1 MSDILNVLTR
11 KTALRKACKELS
23 ASDLDKLFENLS
35 DLINER
41 KQQEVAME
49 AERAQKQ
56 ADIDAVKKQMA
67 EKGVDLNDLLAMLD
81 TASATKTK
89 STVKPKYQIKD
100 GKGGVLQWTGRGR
113 TPKLFQAY
121 FDQGGS
127 KEDCLIGE

>member
-1 MSDILNVLTR
+1 MGEILNVLTR
-11 KTALRKACKELS
+11 KTSLRKACKELS

-41 KQQEVAME
+41 KQEDAAME

-56 ADIDAVKKQMA
+56 ANIDAIKKQMA
-67 EKGVDLNDLLAMLD
+67 DSGVDLNDLLSTQEVAP
-81 TASATKTK
+81 TAKPKSA
-89 STVKPKYQIKD
+89 VKPKFQIDD
-100 GKGGVLQWTGRGR
+100 GEGGMLQWTGRGR

-127 KEDCLIGE
+127 KEDCLID